1 MKILF
6 IFLMLGVFSI
16 KDRFGQALSVNP
28 SVFHNS
34 AECHLFLN
42 TAGQDN
48 SVEPVLII
56 LISNL

>member
-42 TAGQDN
+42 TAGRTTVSSQC
-48 SVEPVLII
+48 L
-56 LISNL
+56 LF